1 MKRSA
6 GINETILAY
15 PIPSEDQI
23 EAMVGGVEVSTL
35 RLIRMQSKAEAVADR
50 LRSEINAGTLPPG
63 TMLRQRDIAE
73 RYGVSPTPVREAL
86 SRLEAEGFVRGALH
100 RGASVV
106 QHEKARLLENY
117 RIRATLE
124 GLATEIAA
132 PKLKVSELD
141 HLEKLNADLSRS
153 KRANPTAIEFNR
165 AFHMTI
171 YQATDSPMLVAMLRN
186 LWRALDGGPRVDRPI
201 QESVAQHAAIVAA
214 LRAGDAQ
221 GAAELVR
228 HHILTATPLLKAEE
242 HAGS

>member
-1 MKRSA
+1 
-6 GINETILAY
+6 L
-15 PIPSEDQI
+15 Q
-23 EAMVGGVEVSTL
+23 
-35 RLIRMQSKAEAVADR
+35 
-50 LRSEINAGTLPPG
+50 
-63 TMLRQRDIAE
+63 
-73 RYGVSPTPVREAL
+73 
-86 SRLEAEGFVRGALH
+86 
-100 RGASVV
+100 
-106 QHEKARLLENY
+106 ENY

-124 GLATEIAA
+124 GLATEIAG

-153 KRANPTAIEFNR
+153 KRANPTAIELNR

-228 HHILTATPLLKAEE
+228 QHILTATPLLKAEE
-242 HAGS
+242 QARS